1 MLDAVPV
8 HAKDDAAE
16 LLRAGEQALEE
27 GDPER
32 AAGLLE
38 RAAKDFPDAI
48 LPRLAR
54 ALNDA
59 YRKTDRHRE
68 SLAFLER
75 QLAETQSPQHLAVLL
90 QVRLAAMRQLDTR
103 AVLDLADEALAAA
116 EAVKDEDCYANVLAN
131 AAFAAYRRGDVR
143 AADRFAALAAA
154 RVYTTPRATI
164 DALRARMF
172 AATAGDGLEASLG
185 FSRDIRERL
194 VATGQ
199 MAAAANECNNVAEA
213 LMRLGR
219 SVDARAEA
227 ERAAE
232 LSARAGHRSVEQF
245 AKALAGVAACES
257 GDVDGGIALLRQVRV
272 ERNEIFAADLANV
285 LSFWLVER
293 KNDRDA
299 AEAVEICSHAADR
312 AATAGVSHCLTSLL
326 ATQARALGVL
336 GRTDDARLTL
346 ARARSAA
353 YAADAASEQ
362 HLALAMAEV
371 FPVGDPA
378 RSVSLNAARA
388 RLLRGADRRQDPRA
402 YCTGVRLHRRLLEL
416 SGGVPED
423 LPQAT

>member
-1 MLDAVPV
+1 MLQAVPV
-8 HAKDDAAE
+8 QASEDPAE

-32 AAGLLE
+32 AATLLE
-38 RAAKDFPDAI
+38 RAASSFPENL

-59 YRKTDRHRE
+59 YRKTDRHRD

-75 QLAETQSPQHLAVLL
+75 QLAIADRPEHVAVLL

-116 EAVKDEDCYANVLAN
+116 EAVGDNDCYANVLAN

-143 AADRFAALAAA
+143 AADRFAALAAS
-154 RVYTTPRATI
+154 RPYDTPRAAI

-172 AATAGDGLEASLG
+172 AATAGDALEASLG
-185 FSRDIRERL
+185 FSRDIRDRL

-213 LMRLGR
+213 LLRLGLP
-219 SVDARAEA
+219 VEARGEA
-227 ERAAE
+227 EKAAAM
-232 LSARAGHRSVEQF
+232 SAKAGHRSVEQF

-257 GDVDGGIALLRQVRV
+257 GDIDGGLALLRQVRV
-272 ERNEIFAADLANV
+272 DRNEIFAADLANV

-293 KNDRDA
+293 QNDRDA
-299 AEAVEICSHAADR
+299 AEAVEMCGHATDR
-312 AATAGVSHCLTSLL
+312 AAKAGVAHCMTSLL
-326 ATQARALGVL
+326 ATQARALALL
-336 GRTDDARLTL
+336 GRKDDARLTV

-388 RLLRGADRRQDPRA
+388 RLLRGADRRENPLA